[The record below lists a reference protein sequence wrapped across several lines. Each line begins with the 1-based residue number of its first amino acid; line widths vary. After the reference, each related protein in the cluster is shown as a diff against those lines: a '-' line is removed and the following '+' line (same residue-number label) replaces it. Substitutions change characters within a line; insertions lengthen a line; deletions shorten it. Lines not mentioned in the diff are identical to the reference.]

1 MANKKYIIRI
11 EGERIEVSKDV
22 YEAYYHFSNHEEY
35 LEQKDRRKGKV
46 LFSDLDTTEMLGEA
60 LIPDPKESV
69 EDMVIARL
77 LAKKVR
83 HCVELLPSSDRA
95 LIYAVF
101 YNGSTER
108 EYAEKI
114 GVSQNAIHKRKQ
126 RILKKLRRYFK
137 K

>member
-1 MANKKYIIRI
+1 MANKKYFVHI
-11 EGERIEVSKDV
+11 EGEQVEVSKEV
-22 YEAYYHFSNHEEY
+22 YEAYYRFSNHEKY

-60 LIPDPKESV
+60 MIPDTNKSV
-69 EDMVIARL
+69 EDIVIAEL

-83 HCVELLPSSDRA
+83 HCVEMLSPSDRA

-101 YNGSTER
+101 YSGESER
-108 EYAEKI
+108 KYAEKI
-114 GVSQNAIHKRKQ
+114 GVSQNAIHKRKE
-126 RILKKLRRYFK
+126 RILNKLRRYFK